1 MMQESFYKRSLFSH
15 DGSREACG
23 TFKNYLSMDK
33 DEFILLIELRVI
45 SINDLVHETFLTT
58 VNCI

>member
-15 DGSREACG
+15 DGSPEACE

-45 SINDLVHETFLTT
+45 SINDFVHETFVTT